1 MYPVPFRQA
10 VLLAYTHL
18 RSLRKTAKLFA
29 LAVSTVRRWL
39 IRLHPHKW
47 PERTRTDVMEFI
59 VSLVKSNPFI
69 TTQNVCTKVRDV
81 FCFSVS
87 RKLVCLVLKRE
98 GSAARPPASQARL
111 PSYARLRLTFKR
123 ARHGVAPSLAQL
135 DKMPEFCTRFEQSR
149 PNLICIDETNVSHK
163 ALSLYGWSR
172 KGDRLKTN
180 KAAKSWTSKTLVM
193 ACSENQYH
201 SQLLSTACN
210 SQKYAAFIES
220 LPFPPGSVILMD
232 NVAFHKSST
241 VREMLLS
248 KEYTAL
254 YTPPY
259 TPDANPVENIFSRFK
274 SKFRSLRTKDN
285 IPFDEAVQAAVQ
297 HVHRHPEFLSAT
309 YDQRSRAQLGK
320 RAGERS
326 SLRMLCRVLKKLC
339 NAV

>member
-98 GSAARPPASQARL
+98 GI
-111 PSYARLRLTFKR
+111 TFKR
-123 ARHGVAPSLAQL
+123 ARHGVAPSVAQL
-135 DKMPEFCTRFEQSR
+135 DNMPEFCTLFEQSR

-180 KAAKSWTSKTLVM
+180 KATKSWTSKTLVM

-241 VREMLLS
+241 VRDMLLS

-259 TPDANPVENIFSRFK
+259 TPDANPVVYF
-274 SKFRSLRTKDN
+274 
-285 IPFDEAVQAAVQ
+285 QG
-297 HVHRHPEFLSAT
+297 
-309 YDQRSRAQLGK
+309 SRANSALCAPKTTSHLTKQCK
-320 RAGERS
+320 RQSNMFIGTPNFFQP
-326 SLRMLCRVLKKLC
+326 LTTMLCRVLKSSAMPCNCFMERLLC
-339 NAV
+339 SWTPCSWTLVPGHCSMTLSAT